1 MSPLYGKGT
10 ILDIKTG
17 EIGHRLLS
25 INFESLG
32 TVRLN
37 EGTANLKL
45 LSSSTSSH
53 PASSFAVGDS
63 VKSPAYGSGIVEDIT
78 EVNGKRVL
86 TVLFS
91 SQKRIKLMEGYSKLE
106 KVVE

>member
-25 INFESLG
+25 INFENLG

-45 LSSSTSSH
+45 LSSTSSQ

-63 VKSPAYGSGIVEDIT
+63 VKSPAYGPGIVEDIT

-86 TVLFS
+86 TVLFP